1 MRAVGVLAASI
12 LIIGSTGCAPLDSA
26 LEPKAGQ
33 ELRPLAVGWEQ
44 FFTIDWQ
51 PTERKGQ
58 LVLEGTVVSRFGAS
72 ATRVQLLVE
81 GLDESGRVINQRV
94 IWLGPSIGPFDRAE
108 FWTPVTRSPK
118 YRVRMFAFDWR
129 DKGGGV

>member
-1 MRAVGVLAASI
+1 LAQLQRHI
-12 LIIGSTGCAPLDSA
+12 LRIFFFLSDTSPSVIYTLSLHDA
-26 LEPKAGQ
+26 LPIF
-33 ELRPLAVGWEQ
+33 AVGWEQ

-58 LVLEGTVVSRFGAS
+58 PALEGMVVSRFGAT

-94 IWLGPSIGPFDRAE
+94 IWLGPSIGHFHRVG

-118 YRVRMFAFDWR
+118 SRVRMFASDWR
-129 DKGGGV
+129 D

>member
-1 MRAVGVLAASI
+1 CATTASV
-12 LIIGSTGCAPLDSA
+12 APR
-26 LEPKAGQ
+26 AGQ
-33 ELRPLAVGWEQ
+33 ELRRLAVGWEQ
-44 FFTIDWQ
+44 LFTSDGK
-51 PTERKGQ
+51 PTEGKRQPG
-58 LVLEGTVVSRFGAS
+58 LEGMVRSRFGAT

-94 IWLGPSIGPFDRAE
+94 IWLGPSIGPFDRVE

-118 YRVRMFAFDWR
+118 YRVRMFAYDWR